1 LTGFVSSTELT
12 RELSEGIKTVSR
24 VDRAPQVG
32 SGRREQR
39 EFGLKQ
45 RPDAGKIS
53 ESMLFMN
60 TGRRFAGISGMETQ
74 MVTHNADRLS
84 AGRARPPA
92 RGLRHPAMLTALLA
106 LILTPLAWS
115 QRTPLKPGW
124 NMFSPQQD
132 IEMGQQVSRDA
143 EQQVPM
149 LNDARVDN
157 YLNNLGRTL
166 ASHTPGEQ
174 YSYQYKCVNDRAIN
188 AFALPGGFVYINRGV
203 IEAADNE
210 AQLAGVMAHETSHV
224 ALRHGT
230 NQASKAYVAQVPL
243 AILGGALGNNNSMG
257 AILAQ
262 LGADFATNSL
272 LLKYSRTAESQAD
285 EMGTQILYDSGYDP
299 RAMGQFFE
307 KIQAED
313 KSGRPVEFF
322 SNHPNPDN
330 RLERVDQEVNLLG
343 GSPRGNK
350 TDSREF
356 QEIKRYVLS
365 LPAPRATGR
374 TQSLTNNT
382 GSGDR
387 GRRSTLGLRIL
398 SARYGAQDRFID
410 VRQLLQSRVQN
421 DRLSLQVTN
430 ASMGSDPIK
439 ARKSL
444 LVNYSWAG
452 RTYDATIQENQWITI
467 PTEQQQTGT
476 TTSSD
481 TRPGWPSD
489 RVKPFENSVLR
500 IEHPDNWQAYG
511 QGDIAAT
518 ITPDRGM
525 VDDGQGNRALAYGV
539 IVNMYELSDNSYYQ
553 NQLQPEGYGQ
563 SSERSLEE
571 ATNRLIEDLRR
582 SNQGMR
588 IIRSPENIRVDGQR
602 ALSTDIS
609 NESPLGGRETDW
621 LITVPRPEGLLF
633 FVFVAPDGDFQSY
646 NHTFRI
652 MLDSV
657 RFRR

>member
-1 LTGFVSSTELT
+1 
-12 RELSEGIKTVSR
+12 
-24 VDRAPQVG
+24 
-32 SGRREQR
+32 
-39 EFGLKQ
+39 
-45 RPDAGKIS
+45 
-53 ESMLFMN
+53 
-60 TGRRFAGISGMETQ
+60 
-74 MVTHNADRLS
+74 MVTHNANCSS

-92 RGLRHPAMLTALLA
+92 RGLRHPVMLVALVA
-106 LILTPLAWS
+106 LILTPLAWA

-132 IEMGQQVSRDA
+132 VEMGQQVSGDA
-143 EQQVPM
+143 ERQVAM

-166 ASHTPGEQ
+166 AAHAPGER
-174 YSYQYKCVNDRAIN
+174 YPYQYKCVNDRAIN
-188 AFALPGGFVYINRGV
+188 AFALPGGFIYINRGV

-243 AILGGALGNNNSMG
+243 AILGGMLGNNNSMK
-257 AILAQ
+257 AMLAQ

-299 RAMGQFFE
+299 RAMAQFFQ

-330 RLERVDQEVNLLG
+330 RLERVDQEIGLLG
-343 GSPRGNK
+343 GSPRGGK

-356 QEIKRYVLS
+356 QDIKRYVLS
-365 LPAPRATGR
+365 LPAPRAIGG
-374 TQSLTNNT
+374 TQSLTGNT
-382 GSGDR
+382 GSGDSR
-387 GRRSTLGLRIL
+387 QRSTTGLRIL
-398 SARYGAQDRFID
+398 SASYGARDRFND
-410 VRQLLQSRVQN
+410 VRQRLQSYVQN
-421 DRLSLQVTN
+421 DRLNLQVTN
-430 ASMGSDPIK
+430 ASMGGDPIGEPK
-439 ARKSL
+439 TLRIS
-444 LVNYSWAG
+444 YEWAG
-452 RTYDATIQENQWITI
+452 RTYDAMVPENQWVSI
-467 PTEQQQTGT
+467 PTGQQQTGT
-476 TTSSD
+476 TTSSG
-481 TRPGWPSD
+481 TKPEWPSN
-489 RVKPFENSVLR
+489 RFRAVENSVLS
-500 IEHPDNWQAYG
+500 IQHPDNWQAYT
-511 QGDIAAT
+511 QGDVAMTIAPNQGLAS
-518 ITPDRGM
+518 
-525 VDDGQGNRALAYGV
+525 DGQGNQALAYGV
-539 IVNMYELSDNSYYQ
+539 IVNIFEPYSARQYQ
-553 NQLQPEGYGQ
+553 QQLQPEGYGQ
-563 SSERSLEE
+563 ASGLSMED
-571 ATNRLIEDLRR
+571 ATNRLIEELRY

-588 IIRSPENIRVDGQR
+588 IIRSPESLRIDGER
-602 ALSTDIS
+602 AFSTDLS
-609 NESPLGGRETDW
+609 NDSPLGGRETDW
-621 LITVPRPEGLLF
+621 LVTVQRPEGLLF

>member
-1 LTGFVSSTELT
+1 MG
-12 RELSEGIKTVSR
+12 
-24 VDRAPQVG
+24 
-32 SGRREQR
+32 
-39 EFGLKQ
+39 
-45 RPDAGKIS
+45 
-53 ESMLFMN
+53 
-60 TGRRFAGISGMETQ
+60 
-74 MVTHNADRLS
+74 THNTDRSS
-84 AGRARPPA
+84 AGRATPPT
-92 RGLRHPAMLTALLA
+92 RGFRHPAMVVALVA
-106 LILTPLAWS
+106 LIVTPLAWA
-115 QRTPLKPGW
+115 QRTQLKPGW

-132 IEMGQQVSRDA
+132 VEMGQKVSRDA
-143 EQQVPM
+143 DKQVPM
-149 LNDARVDN
+149 LNNARVDN

-166 ASHTPGEQ
+166 AGHAPGER
-174 YSYQYKCVNDRAIN
+174 YPYQYKCVNDRAIN

-210 AQLAGVMAHETSHV
+210 AQLAGVLAHETAHV

-230 NQASKAYVAQVPL
+230 NQATKAYVAQVPL
-243 AILGGALGNNNSMG
+243 AVLGGVLGNNDSMG
-257 AILAQ
+257 AMLAQ

-285 EMGTQILYDSGYDP
+285 DMGTQILYDSGYDP

-313 KSGRPVEFF
+313 RSGRQVAFF

-330 RLERVDQEVNLLG
+330 RIERVDREVGLLG
-343 GSPRGNK
+343 GQPRGSK
-350 TDSREF
+350 TDSPEF
-356 QEIKRYVLS
+356 QEIKRYIMS
-365 LPAPRATGR
+365 LPAPPAKGGM
-374 TQSLTNNT
+374 QSVTANT

-387 GRRSTLGLRIL
+387 GRRSTTGLRIL
-398 SARYGAQDRFID
+398 SARYGAQDRFAD

-421 DRLSLQVTN
+421 DRLNLQVTN
-430 ASMGSDPIK
+430 ASMGGDPIRGKK
-439 ARKSL
+439 AL
-444 LVNYSWAG
+444 LISYEWAG
-452 RTYDATIQENQWITI
+452 RTYDGVVPENQWVSI

-476 TTSSD
+476 TAPSD

-489 RVKPFENSVLR
+489 RVKAFENSVLR

-518 ITPDRGM
+518 ITPDKGL
-525 VDDGQGNRALAYGV
+525 VDDGRGNRALAYGV
-539 IVNMYELSDNSYYQ
+539 IVNMYELRAESSYQ
-553 NQLQPEGYGQ
+553 KQLQPKGYGQ
-563 SSERSLEE
+563 SSGLSLED
-571 ATNRLIEDLRR
+571 ATNRLIDELRR

-588 IIRSPENIRVDGQR
+588 IIRSPEGIPIDGER
-602 ALSTDIS
+602 ALSTDLS

-621 LITVPRPEGLLF
+621 LVTVLRPEGLLF

>member
-1 LTGFVSSTELT
+1 
-12 RELSEGIKTVSR
+12 
-24 VDRAPQVG
+24 
-32 SGRREQR
+32 
-39 EFGLKQ
+39 
-45 RPDAGKIS
+45 
-53 ESMLFMN
+53 
-60 TGRRFAGISGMETQ
+60 
-74 MVTHNADRLS
+74 MVTHNANCSS

-92 RGLRHPAMLTALLA
+92 RGLRHPVMLVALVA
-106 LILTPLAWS
+106 LILTPLAWA

-132 IEMGQQVSRDA
+132 VEMGQQVSGDA
-143 EQQVPM
+143 ERQVAM

-166 ASHTPGEQ
+166 AAHAPGER
-174 YSYQYKCVNDRAIN
+174 YPYQYKCVNDRAIN
-188 AFALPGGFVYINRGV
+188 AFALPGGFIYINRGV

-243 AILGGALGNNNSMG
+243 AILGGMLGNNNSMK
-257 AILAQ
+257 AMLAQ

-299 RAMGQFFE
+299 RAMAQFFQ

-330 RLERVDQEVNLLG
+330 RLERVDQEIGLLG
-343 GSPRGNK
+343 GSPRGGK

-356 QEIKRYVLS
+356 QDIKRYVLS
-365 LPAPRATGR
+365 LPAPRAIGG
-374 TQSLTNNT
+374 TQSLTGNT
-382 GSGDR
+382 GSGDSR
-387 GRRSTLGLRIL
+387 QRSTTGLRIL
-398 SARYGAQDRFID
+398 SASYGARDRFND
-410 VRQLLQSRVQN
+410 VRQRLQSYVQN
-421 DRLSLQVTN
+421 DRLNLQVTN
-430 ASMGSDPIK
+430 ASMGGDPIGEPK
-439 ARKSL
+439 TLRIS
-444 LVNYSWAG
+444 YEWAG
-452 RTYDATIQENQWITI
+452 RTYDAMVPENQWVSI
-467 PTEQQQTGT
+467 PSGQQQTGT
-476 TTSSD
+476 TTSSG
-481 TRPGWPSD
+481 TKPEWPSN
-489 RVKPFENSVLR
+489 RFRAVENSVLS
-500 IEHPDNWQAYG
+500 IQHPDNWQAYT
-511 QGDIAAT
+511 QGDVAMTIAPNQGLAS
-518 ITPDRGM
+518 
-525 VDDGQGNRALAYGV
+525 DGQGNQALAYGV
-539 IVNMYELSDNSYYQ
+539 IVNIFEPYSARQYQ
-553 NQLQPEGYGQ
+553 QQLQPEGYGQ
-563 SSERSLEE
+563 ASGLSMED
-571 ATNRLIEDLRR
+571 ATNRLIEELRY

-588 IIRSPENIRVDGQR
+588 IIRSPESLRIDGER
-602 ALSTDIS
+602 AFSTDLS
-609 NESPLGGRETDW
+609 NDSPLGGRETDW
-621 LITVPRPEGLLF
+621 LVTVQRPEGLLF

>member
-1 LTGFVSSTELT
+1 
-12 RELSEGIKTVSR
+12 
-24 VDRAPQVG
+24 
-32 SGRREQR
+32 
-39 EFGLKQ
+39 
-45 RPDAGKIS
+45 
-53 ESMLFMN
+53 
-60 TGRRFAGISGMETQ
+60 
-74 MVTHNADRLS
+74 MVTHHADRS
-84 AGRARPPA
+84 TAGRARPRARSLRPPA
-92 RGLRHPAMLTALLA
+92 VLVALLA
-106 LILTPLAWS
+106 LVLAPLAWS
-115 QRTPLKPGW
+115 QRTQLKPGW
-124 NMFSPQQD
+124 NMFSLQQD
-132 IEMGQQVSRDA
+132 VEMGRQVSRDA

-157 YLNNLGRTL
+157 YLINLGRTL
-166 ASHTPGEQ
+166 TSHTPGEK
-174 YSYQYKCVNDRAIN
+174 YPYQYKCVNDRAIN

-210 AQLAGVMAHETSHV
+210 GQLAGVMAHETSHV

-243 AILGGALGNNNSMG
+243 SILGGALGNENSMR
-257 AILAQ
+257 AVLAQ

-299 RAMGQFFE
+299 RAMGQFLE

-313 KSGRPVEFF
+313 RSGRPVEFF

-330 RLERVDQEVNLLG
+330 RMERVDQEVNLLG
-343 GSPRGNK
+343 GSMRGNK

-365 LPAPRATGR
+365 LPAPRTTGG
-374 TQSLTNNT
+374 TQSLTGNT

-387 GRRSTLGLRIL
+387 GRRSTRGLRIL
-398 SARYGAQDRFID
+398 SARYGAQQRFTD
-410 VRQLLQSRVQN
+410 VRQLLQDRVQN
-421 DRLSLQVTN
+421 DRLNLQVTN
-430 ASMGSDPIK
+430 ASMGGDPIK
-439 ARKSL
+439 GGKKAL
-444 LVNYSWAG
+444 LISYEWAG
-452 RTYDATIQENQWITI
+452 RTYDTVVQESQWVTV

-476 TTSSD
+476 TASSD
-481 TRPGWPSD
+481 TRPAWPSN
-489 RVKPFENSVLR
+489 RVKPFENSILR
-500 IEHPDNWQAYG
+500 IEYPDNWQARG

-525 VDDGQGNRALAYGV
+525 VDDGRGNQALAYGV
-539 IVNMYELSDNSYYQ
+539 IMNMYELRDSSYYQ
-553 NQLQPEGYGQ
+553 NQLQSGGYGQ
-563 SSERSLEE
+563 SSGQSLED
-571 ATNRLIEDLRR
+571 ATNRLIEELRR

-588 IIRSPENIRVDGQR
+588 IIRSPESIRVDGQS
-602 ALSTDIS
+602 ALSTDLS
-609 NESPLGGRETDW
+609 NDSPQGGRETNW

-633 FVFVAPDGDFQSY
+633 FVFVVPDGDFQSY